1 MYNNQRVVLIIP
13 CYNEAEGLKKIL
25 SVLPY
30 FIDEVIVVD
39 NDSDDNTAEIAG
51 KHGARVIFE
60 KHRGYGSAYQAG
72 ILSLQNGDIVIMMD
86 GDNTVSLQ
94 EAERFFLCMD
104 KEGYDFLSG
113 CRFPLT
119 DARAMIWSKGYQT
132 IFFHG
137 LSENLLVLN

>member
-1 MYNNQRVVLIIP
+1 M
-13 CYNEAEGLKKIL
+13 
-25 SVLPY
+25 
-30 FIDEVIVVD
+30 
-39 NDSDDNTAEIAG
+39 
-51 KHGARVIFE
+51 IFE